1 MNDINIIK
9 SKNLSINSIELH
21 LDNNLIFNN
30 KLLLI
35 QSPIFNN
42 YTIINCNS
50 NKYLELHLDDNK
62 NNHLKFLTLIDSLE
76 LKLKSWCYNLHN
88 FKTQI
93 ITNIQNKKSLKV
105 KLLKDTKYYDS
116 EKNEINKLI
125 SNKISLLFK
134 IDFNKIY
141 YSWTVVQILQLK

>member
-9 SKNLSINSIELH
+9 FKNLSINSIELR

-35 QSPIFNN
+35 QSPIFTH
-42 YTIINCNS
+42 YTIVNCNS
-50 NKYLELHLDDNK
+50 NKYIELHLDNNK

-76 LKLKSWCYNLHN
+76 LKLKSLCHNLHH

-105 KLLKDTKYYDS
+105 KLLEDTKYYDF

-125 SNKISLLFK
+125 STKISLLFK
-134 IDFNKIY
+134 IEFNQIY
-141 YSWTVVQILQLK
+141 YSWAVVQILQLK